1 MSKKFLNNMTR
12 MLENSRRLSLK
23 VLLEEK
29 DDEDDN
35 KEDPFA
41 DAFSDEE
48 EEESSKEESSGE
60 SDEDESPLDDL
71 EGIEGA
77 PAEDVGDNVYDD
89 LSALEK
95 NVEDI
100 TAAKNIKTSV
110 LNKFLFTPQDIVYDA
125 PLTYSNESK
134 SKLGFYVS
142 LLKEDEDVESTL
154 DQVEQSLEQEEERIE
169 QLGDKSDLVTKKVLK
184 GKNINVENEATD
196 AASKFKHFDTLFS
209 KAEIVANF
217 YIKKIADLSAPQDL
231 ENNIKTFLEEFNSK
245 LPEGEKID
253 IQLKPTSY
261 NTAVGGK
268 TAT

>member
-12 MLENSRRLSLK
+12 MLENSRSLSLK

-35 KEDPFA
+35 KEEQFA
-41 DAFSDEE
+41 VFSDDEE
-48 EEESSKEESSGE
+48 E
-60 SDEDESPLDDL
+60 SDPVNPDDPVNPKSPLDDL

-77 PAEDVGDNVYDD
+77 SSEDVGDDVYDD

-110 LNKFLFTPQDIVYDA
+110 LNKFLFTPQDIVYDT

-154 DQVEQSLEQEEERIE
+154 DKVEQSLEQEEERIE
-169 QLGDKSDLVTKKVLK
+169 QLGDKSDLVKKKINNL
-184 GKNINVENEATD
+184 NINVENEATD
-196 AASKFKHFDTLFS
+196 ATSKFTHFDTLFS

-217 YIKKIADLSAPQDL
+217 YIKKIADLSAPQDI

-253 IQLKPTSY
+253 IQLEPTSY
-261 NTAVGGK
+261 NIAVGGK
-268 TAT
+268 TVT